1 MFRRL
6 KTFFKKIKS
15 SKNFT
20 YDLDIILSRANPETP
35 LIVQLAWL
43 IELIHWVRYKN
54 KFLDYAEVEN
64 VRQPVVRLKFLL
76 NLLDRNPKWKINTAK
91 TIRNLLINPRDVDL
105 FASTGLTEDIGFWSE
120 LTHRLSLKIMPQ
132 RPITEG
138 GAQVLSA
145 LFPHKD
151 DVKWFSNIDPE
162 VMQRLIEL
170 VLHECKAT
178 EAFRPTLNDI
188 EDALLILSSQ
198 VRSIGMT
205 YQIRKRLD
213 SQRVK
218 DHPFFALTYETELF
232 ISSLA
237 TDDKEKINERS
248 KQLRF
253 QLMKC
258 STVLNQ
264 VYKHLDEFGVSIKV
278 VFLIHQAKAKIKRMN
293 DLVGLVS
300 KNHTEPEKL
309 IYFITQLIEENL
321 DRQSIKALVDQNL
334 RLMSQKIVDRSAE
347 VGELYIAQNRK
358 EYMKL
363 FKKAQGGGAYMSLTV
378 IIKFALSAL
387 KLPDFIQGL
396 AYSLNYSLGF
406 VGIQLSGF
414 TLATKQPAVTGPRL
428 AQQLSEIEKTDSIDS
443 VVQETVKLVRTQMV
457 GILGNVGVVIPCVLI
472 FNFIVYLL
480 FGTNIVMK
488 ESSASYLLNSTNVLS
503 FATIY
508 AGFTGVLL
516 WLSSVF
522 AGYMDNWFHLN
533 NMTNTI
539 SLNRRINYV
548 IGFEKSKK
556 IALFLEKNIASLT
569 ANISLAFLL
578 GLIPIIGAFFGL
590 YLDVRHVTLSA
601 GNVALGAAYYGTD
614 VFQMWD
620 LWLSLI
626 GLFLIGIINVGV
638 SFALALWVALKAKN
652 IKASQQRDILKAL
665 LHILVTNP
673 RCFFLPPKE
682 Q

>member
-1 MFRRL
+1 MIRRL
-6 KTFFKKIKS
+6 RVFFAKLKS

-43 IELIHWVRYKN
+43 IELIHWIRYKN
-54 KFLDYAEVEN
+54 QFLDHAEVEN

-76 NLLDRNPKWKINTAK
+76 NLLDRNPEWKLKTAK
-91 TIRNLLINPRDVDL
+91 SIRNLLVSPRDVDL

-120 LTHRLSLKIMPQ
+120 LTHRISLKIMPK
-132 RPITEG
+132 RPITDG

-151 DVKWFSNIDPE
+151 DLAWFSNISPD
-162 VMQRLIEL
+162 VMQRLIDL
-170 VLHECKAT
+170 VLYECKAK

-188 EDALLILSSQ
+188 EDSLLILSSQ
-198 VRSIGMT
+198 IRSIGMT

-213 SQRVK
+213 SPRVK

-232 ISSLA
+232 ISSLESQNP
-237 TDDKEKINERS
+237 EKIKEQS

-293 DLVGLVS
+293 DLIGLIPENNV
-300 KNHTEPEKL
+300 EPEKI
-309 IYFITQLIEENL
+309 IYFISQLIDENL
-321 DRQSIKALVDQNL
+321 DRQSIKALIDQNL
-334 RLMSQKIVDRSAE
+334 RLISQKIVDRSAE
-347 VGELYIAQNRK
+347 VGELYIAQNRAQ
-358 EYMKL
+358 YMKL

-428 AQQLSEIEKTDSIDS
+428 ASQLSEIEKTGSIDS
-443 VVQETVKLVRTQMV
+443 VVQETVKLIRTQMV
-457 GILGNVGVVIPCVLI
+457 GILGNVGLVIPCVLI
-472 FNFIVYLL
+472 MNAVVFFL
-480 FGTNIVMK
+480 FETNIVMR
-488 ESSASYLLNSTNVLS
+488 ESSALYLLNSTHIFS

-508 AGFTGVLL
+508 AAFTGVLL
-516 WLSSVF
+516 WISSVF

-548 IGFEKSKK
+548 LGFEKSKK
-556 IALFLEKNIASLT
+556 LALFFEKNIASLT

-578 GLIPIIGAFFGL
+578 GLVPIIGAFFGL

-601 GNVALGAAYYGTD
+601 GNVALGAAYFGLD

-626 GLFLIGIINVGV
+626 GLFFIGIINVGV
-638 SFALALWVALKAKN
+638 SFALALWVALKAKS
-652 IKASQQRDILKAL
+652 IDPSQKRDILKAL
-665 LHILVTNP
+665 GHILLTNP
-673 RCFFLPPKE
+673 RCLFMPPKE
-682 Q
+682 